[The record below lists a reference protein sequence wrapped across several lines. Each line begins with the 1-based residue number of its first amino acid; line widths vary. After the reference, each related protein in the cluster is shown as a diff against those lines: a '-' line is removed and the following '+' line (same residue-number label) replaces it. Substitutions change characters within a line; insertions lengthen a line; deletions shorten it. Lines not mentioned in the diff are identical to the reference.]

1 MANSGLQLLGYA
13 LGMCGWIAIIA
24 ATALPQ
30 WKTSAYAG
38 EVIITAVSIYEGLFM
53 SCASQSTGQIQCKVF
68 DSLLALP
75 PRVQIA
81 RALMICSIVVGLF
94 ALGVSAVGM
103 KCTRMGADNKVRK
116 NRIAIIGGVVFLVAG
131 LLCLTA
137 TSYYAADIARE
148 FYSPNTPVQARY
160 EFGQALFVG
169 WAGAC
174 LVLMGGAF
182 LCCSCN
188 SKSSGK
194 TSRPRG
200 PPRRGPPSSTGSA
213 QKEYV

>member
-1 MANSGLQLLGYA
+1 MANSGLQMLGYA

-24 ATALPQ
+24 ATGLPQ
-30 WKTSAYAG
+30 WRTSAYAG

-53 SCASQSTGQIQCKVF
+53 SCASQSTGQIQCKIF

-75 PRVQIA
+75 TRVQIT

-103 KCTRMGADNKVRK
+103 KCTRMGSDNKTRK
-116 NRIAIIGGVVFLVAG
+116 NRFAILGGVVFLVAG
-131 LLCLTA
+131 LLCLSG
-137 TSYYAADIARE
+137 TSYYAAEIARE
-148 FYSPNTPVQARY
+148 FYSPLTPVQARY

-169 WAGAC
+169 WVGAC

-182 LCCSCN
+182 LCCSCS
-188 SKSSGK
+188 SKPSGK
-194 TSRPRG
+194 KSRPRG
-200 PPRRGPPSSTGSA
+200 PPRHGPPRSKGSGRTD
-213 QKEYV
+213 YV